1 MVYMKRRTV
10 VVLVVLAVAVA
21 AVIMCRRRRVSC
33 GHHLVLPGSSC
44 SVEGS
49 KLGELRTKLDR
60 TLTSPLLAG
69 STTLARIRQRWSG
82 ILREASDGRVPAY
95 TENKRSISV
104 CLRSGST
111 DALFFVVLHELAHVA
126 STSYGHT
133 DEFWQHFRLL
143 VDAARSVGVYVVH
156 DPTAKVC
163 GHALGDEPPRQIM

>member
-1 MVYMKRRTV
+1 MKRRTI
-10 VVLVVLAVAVA
+10 VVLVVIAAVVA
-21 AVIMCRRRRVSC
+21 AVIAWRRRRVSC
-33 GHHLVLPGSSC
+33 GQHLVLPGSSC
-44 SVEGS
+44 SVEGA
-49 KLGELRTKLDR
+49 KLRELRTKLDR
-60 TLTSPLLAG
+60 TLTSPMLAG
-69 STTLARIRQRWSG
+69 STTLAHIRQRWSG

-156 DPTAKVC
+156 DPAGKVC
-163 GHALGDEPPRQIM
+163 GHALGDEPPMQIM